1 MLGGRL
7 EMKKKW
13 MIAVLIVAAIF
24 SGCSQTNDNQN
35 KVQKAK
41 EANEVTAYVG
51 TSIFDSS
58 LDPVKGAMSY
68 GYPFINNA
76 LLKVNPNSA
85 YVGDLATK
93 WEISEDA
100 LTYTFNLKEGVKFS
114 DGSDFTAEDVVFTY
128 NMVHENQG
136 NNENVDLSYLDSIK
150 ALDEYTVEMKLT
162 KPYSPFFDTVASLQI
177 VPSDA
182 YDSTLFDT
190 MPIGTGAYKV
200 VQYDTNQ
207 QMILEVNEN
216 YFGQKPEIEKLTFVY
231 MDSAAAFAAAQSG
244 QLDIVM
250 VGAGYAKEEIPGMK
264 LEAFETMD
272 VRNISLPLAPKH
284 TVSDAKGNPVVVG
297 NNVTC
302 DKAVRQALSIGIDRE
317 KIIQNAFNGVG
328 AAAIHFTNNLVWAS
342 DETYTDGRREEA
354 KEMLETAG
362 WSDED
367 DDGIREKGGQECTFD
382 VYAAGGDEDRYRL
395 AVALAED
402 ALPLGIKIE
411 VKTTTWDEVTS
422 LELTSGVVWG
432 WGQYSPTVL
441 NSLFNSKLILSG
453 GYDNVVG
460 FNDTEV
466 DTVIEEA
473 ITANN
478 QEEAIEAWKEVQRL
492 ADAEYPYLYL
502 VNIEHCYFVNDKLDL
517 SMTTQIPHPHG
528 HGSPIVCNIGDWK
541 WK

>member
-1 MLGGRL
+1 
-7 EMKKKW
+7 MKRKW
-13 MIAVLIVAAIF
+13 MIAVLTATLVGTF
-24 SGCSQTNDNQN
+24 SGCGQTNDNQN

-41 EANEVTAYVG
+41 GVNEVTAYVG
-51 TSIFDSS
+51 TSIFESS

-76 LLKVNPNSA
+76 LLKVNSDSE

-93 WEISEDA
+93 WSISEDA
-100 LTYTFNLKEGVKFS
+100 LTYTFNLKEGIQFS
-114 DGSDFTAEDVVFTY
+114 DGSDLTAEDVVFTY

-136 NNENVDLSYLDSIK
+136 NNENVDLSCLESIK
-150 ALDEYTVEMKLT
+150 ALDDYTVEMKLS
-162 KPYSPFFDTVASLQI
+162 KPYSPFFDTVAMLQI

-182 YDSTLFDT
+182 YDSTRFDT
-190 MPIGTGAYKV
+190 MPIGTGAYKM

-207 QMILEVNEN
+207 QMILEANEN
-216 YFGQKPEIEKLTFVY
+216 YFGQKPEIEKVTLVY

-250 VGAGYAKEEIPGMK
+250 VGAGYAQEEIPGME
-264 LEAFETMD
+264 LETFETMD

-284 TVSDAKGNPVVVG
+284 TVSDANGNEVVVG

-302 DKAVRQALSIGIDRE
+302 DKAVRGALSIGIDRE
-317 KIIQNAFNGVG
+317 RIIQNAFNGVG
-328 AAAIHFTNNLVWAS
+328 VPAIHFTNNLVWAS
-342 DETYTDGRREEA
+342 DETYTDGRIEEA
-354 KEMLETAG
+354 KKLLEVAG
-362 WSDED
+362 WIDED
-367 DDGIREKGGQECTFD
+367 GDGIREKEGQECSFD
-382 VYAAGGDEDRYRL
+382 VYAAGGDEERYRL
-395 AVALAED
+395 AVAMAED
-402 ALPLGIKIE
+402 SLPLGIKIE
-411 VKTTTWDEVTS
+411 VKTTTWDEVSS
-422 LELTSGVVWG
+422 LQLTSGIVWG

-453 GYDNVVG
+453 GYDNAVG

-466 DTVIEEA
+466 DAEIEEA
-473 ITANN
+473 LTANN
-478 QEEAIEAWKEVQRL
+478 QKEAVKAWREVQRL

-502 VNIEHCYFVNDKLDL
+502 VNIQHCYFVNDKLDL
-517 SMTTQIPHPHG
+517 SMATQIPHPHG

>member
-1 MLGGRL
+1 
-7 EMKKKW
+7 MKKKW
-13 MIAVLIVAAIF
+13 IMAVLSATLLVTF
-24 SGCSQTNDNQN
+24 SGCGQTNEN
-35 KVQKAK
+35 KNEVQKAK
-41 EANEVTAYVG
+41 TGKEVTAYVG

-76 LLKVNPNSA
+76 LLKVNSKSE
-85 YVGDLATK
+85 YEGDLATK
-93 WEISEDA
+93 WGISEDA

-136 NNENVDLSYLDSIK
+136 NNEKVDLTYLESIK
-150 ALDEYTVEMKLT
+150 ALDDHTVEMKLS
-162 KPYSPFFDTVASLQI
+162 KPYSPFFDTVAMLQI

-190 MPIGTGAYKV
+190 MPIGTGAYKM

-216 YFGQKPEIEKLTFVY
+216 YFGKKPEIDKLTFVY

-244 QLDIVM
+244 KLDIVM

-272 VRNISLPLAPKH
+272 VRNISLPLEPKH
-284 TVSDAKGNPVVVG
+284 TVSDVDGNEVIVG
-297 NNVTC
+297 NDVTC
-302 DKAVRQALSIGIDRE
+302 DKAVREAISIGIDRE
-317 KIIQNAFNGVG
+317 NIIQNAFNGVG
-328 AAAIHFTNNLVWAS
+328 IPAIHFTNNLIWAS
-342 DETYTDGRREEA
+342 DETYADGRIEEA
-354 KEMLETAG
+354 KKILEMAG
-362 WSDED
+362 WIDED
-367 DDGIREKGGQECTFD
+367 GDGVREKDDLECTFD
-382 VYAAGGDEDRYRL
+382 VYAPGGDEDRYRL
-395 AVALAED
+395 AVAMAED
-402 ALPLGIKIE
+402 ALPLGIKID
-411 VKTTTWDEVTS
+411 VKTTTWDEVTA
-422 LELTSGVVWG
+422 LQLTSGIVWG

-441 NSLFNSKLILSG
+441 NSLFNSKRILSG
-453 GYDNVVG
+453 GYDNAVG
-460 FNDTEV
+460 FNDPEV
-466 DTVIEEA
+466 DTKIEEA

-478 QEEAIEAWKEVQRL
+478 QEDAIAAWKEVQRL
-492 ADAEYPYLYL
+492 ANAEYPYLYL
-502 VNIEHCYFVNDKLDL
+502 VNIEHCYFVNDRLDL
-517 SMTTQIPHPHG
+517 SMATQIPHPHG